1 MNWALQGLKYD
12 EEQGAA
18 QGRWTHC
25 SPLLSVSR
33 PRLRLILLPTLAPF
47 HTHVQVDAAIYKL
60 HTRRCCTLEFHQTN
74 DSIVISGDKKGGI
87 AIWDF
92 DRVGVNQSVL

>member
-1 MNWALQGLKYD
+1 MMKSRGQPKAGGHIVHPSCQCRALG
-12 EEQGAA
+12 
-18 QGRWTHC
+18 
-25 SPLLSVSR
+25 
-33 PRLRLILLPTLAPF
+33 LILLPTLSSV
-47 HTHVQVDAAIYKL
+47 HTRVQVDAAIYKL

-92 DRVGVNQSVL
+92 DRVGVNQSAL

>member
-1 MNWALQGLKYD
+1 MDSEGQPRAGRRVLHSGFII
-12 EEQGAA
+12 AHA
-18 QGRWTHC
+18 QLC
-25 SPLLSVSR
+25 LPLLC
-33 PRLRLILLPTLAPF
+33 LPTLAPL
-47 HTHVQVDAAIYKL
+47 HTPSQVDAAIYKL

-92 DRVGVNQSVL
+92 DRVGVIRSMLKCLA